1 VALLDAIDVPARM
14 VMARTADLGPVSS
27 ELAVL
32 EVFNHAIV
40 YLPED
45 DLWLDGTASGHAPFP
60 PPSMDQGAYVLV
72 VDGSLSR
79 PRFSPVVGAGRTN
92 IHFALEPGDDSDVA
106 ITIET
111 RDTGEAADILRARF
125 AGSRDPQRFARWL
138 QELFPGSQ
146 LTGEPKMQ
154 LVPGR
159 DPTIVEIE
167 GTIPKSALASGG
179 GVGTYPGKL
188 GWAAR
193 MVPGGT
199 RHGPLKIDVRP
210 DLQWS
215 LEVDL
220 GRPPKTIPAEFELKT
235 QFGSLQITPK
245 RLSNGYRVDGFLHL
259 EPGLYAAEE
268 VDGLREFLVTVERHL
283 ERRLEAP

>member
-1 VALLDAIDVPARM
+1 
-14 VMARTADLGPVSS
+14 VMIRTADLGPVSS

-45 DLWLDGTASGHAPFP
+45 DLWLDGTATGHAPYP
-60 PPSMDQGAYVLV
+60 PPSMDQDAFVLV
-72 VDGSLSR
+72 VAGSKSR
-79 PRFSPVVGAGRTN
+79 PQFSPTVGAGKTN
-92 IHFALEPGDDSDVA
+92 IRFTLEPGDDSDVA
-106 ITIET
+106 IMIES
-111 RDTGEAADILRARF
+111 RDTGEAADRRRGRF

-138 QELFPGSQ
+138 QELFPGAQ
-146 LTGEPKMQ
+146 LTGEPTMQ

-167 GTIPKSALASGG
+167 GSISKTALASGG

-199 RHGPLKIDVRP
+199 RHGPLKINIRP
-210 DLQWS
+210 DLEWS

-220 GRPPKTIPAEFELKT
+220 GRPPKTQPATVELNT
-235 QFGSLQITPK
+235 PFGSLHIESK
-245 RLSNGYRVDGFLHL
+245 SLNNGYRVNGSLHF
-259 EPGLYAAEE
+259 EPGTFDAEE
-268 VDGLREFLVTVERHL
+268 VGGLREFLVTVERHL
-283 ERRLEAP
+283 EKRLEAP